1 MAVYVVAVELGYP
14 SPPLHDDRVALRAWT
29 LDDTD
34 CVAELSTDPRIPAGT
49 TVPATFTPAAGREY
63 IERQWS
69 RVDRGEGIS
78 MAIHAHDVDRAI
90 GFIVMMLRPQPG
102 VVGLGYG
109 IVPSAR
115 GCGYASRAATLAS
128 TWAIGPGGFARIE
141 AWVEPGN
148 VASQAVLL
156 AAGFEAEGRL
166 RSFLGIGAARSDAL
180 VYSRILA

>member
-1 MAVYVVAVELGYP
+1 
-14 SPPLHDDRVALRAWT
+14 
-29 LDDTD
+29 
-34 CVAELSTDPRIPAGT
+34 
-49 TVPATFTPAAGREY
+49 
-63 IERQWS
+63 
-69 RVDRGEGIS
+69 

-115 GCGYASRAATLAS
+115 GCGYASHAAILAS

-141 AWVEPGN
+141 AWVAPDN

-156 AAGFEAEGRL
+156 TAGFEAEGRL
-166 RSFLGIGAARSDAL
+166 RSFLASGAARSDAL
-180 VYSRILA
+180 VYSRIPA

>member
-1 MAVYVVAVELGYP
+1 M
-14 SPPLHDDRVALRAWT
+14 
-29 LDDTD
+29 D

-115 GCGYASRAATLAS
+115 GCGYASRAASLAS

-156 AAGFEAEGRL
+156 TAGFEAEGRL

-180 VYSRILA
+180 VYSRIPA